1 MLNALPSE
9 IIIVLNVTITI
20 VDIKNYIKSIRL
32 KGVIVVTVHFTHAA
46 ASHAHSR
53 SYNENQWWLV
63 LSVGM
68 FYSKLF
74 FRTYDCLY
82 TLVTFDF
89 SFQKG
94 IFTQIL
100 ISTIR
105 KYLSH
110 SVMRG
115 ESKHT
120 VLSRS
125 VSYNSEICP
134 RNNSFQNLKKLSVQL
149 FLHDHLP
156 GVSDGISWRHS
167 SLHFFPAFI
176 V

>member
-1 MLNALPSE
+1 M
-9 IIIVLNVTITI
+9 
-20 VDIKNYIKSIRL
+20 
-32 KGVIVVTVHFTHAA
+32 IVVTVHFTHAA

-53 SYNENQWWLV
+53 SYNENQWWLI
-63 LSVGM
+63 LSVGI

-74 FRTYDCLY
+74 FKTYDCLY

-125 VSYNSEICP
+125 VSYNSEISP

-149 FLHDHLP
+149 FLTTTFQACLTEYREDIRRWNVL
-156 GVSDGISWRHS
+156 GQSMACLWNIGN
-167 SLHFFPAFI
+167 
-176 V
+176 

>member
-1 MLNALPSE
+1 M
-9 IIIVLNVTITI
+9 
-20 VDIKNYIKSIRL
+20 
-32 KGVIVVTVHFTHAA
+32 IVVTVHFTHAA

-53 SYNENQWWLV
+53 SYNVNQWWLI
-63 LSVGM
+63 LSVGI

-134 RNNSFQNLKKLSVQL
+134 RNNSFQNLKK
-149 FLHDHLP
+149 
-156 GVSDGISWRHS
+156 S
-167 SLHFFPAFI
+167 SLCSFSSTITFQACLTEHREDIRRWNVLGQSMACLWNI
-176 V
+176 GK